1 MSIVTASK
9 EKCVTD
15 IQTESITM
23 AALAAGQSQTA
34 NYNMNA
40 VMGAA
45 IIGADQGACSTTAN
59 FALSC
64 ST

>member
-1 MSIVTASK
+1 
-9 EKCVTD
+9 
-15 IQTESITM
+15 M

-45 IIGADQGACSTTAN
+45 IIGADQDACSTTAS
-59 FALSC
+59 FAWSC